1 MAKIKIHPSVQK
13 EIRSLSYEELI
24 VLNEQVKV
32 NEIIHKDDKPVL
44 LKYLEKRIKKLK
56 GELWKKLN
64 LENVMLK
71 DMAMQK

>member
-44 LKYLEKRIKKLK
+44 LKYLEKRIKKL
-56 GELWKKLN
+56 N
-64 LENVMLK
+64 LENVMLR

>member
-56 GELWKKLN
+56 GEL
-64 LENVMLK
+64 
-71 DMAMQK
+71 